1 MKKVVFIQYPVLL
14 FDGRQSIDAAVFSWF
29 YTVEGYLPE
38 QNILKRGKD
47 MKKFLA
53 IVLALTLILSLGVT
67 AFADDIKV
75 AFSQIGQESDWRTAN
90 TDSIKGT
97 IEGHDGWTLIYDDA
111 QQIQENQIKAL
122 RNFIT
127 QGVDYILFTGVVETG
142 WDEVL
147 AEVNEAEIP
156 LILIDRMPDCAD
168 KIDYVAAFG
177 GDFVEEG
184 RRQVAWAGEYL
195 KSLGR
200 GDEEVAVAI
209 MEGTTGSGAQVGRTE
224 GNLAALEEYP
234 NMKLVAQQSGNFTR
248 TEGQAVMEAWLK
260 SVDKIDVL
268 IVQNDDMGLGA
279 IDAIKAAGL
288 VPGKDIIIVGCDSVK
303 AAFEAIVAGEMNCT
317 VECTPLYGPFVEK
330 TIEALEAGE
339 TFEKT
344 ILHPEEGVYDCVGG
358 IDLGTVTSVLAADV
372 IDSRVY

>member
-1 MKKVVFIQYPVLL
+1 MKK
-14 FDGRQSIDAAVFSWF
+14 
-29 YTVEGYLPE
+29 
-38 QNILKRGKD
+38 K
-47 MKKFLA
+47 
-53 IVLALTLILSLGVT
+53 VLAVALTAAMCMG
-67 AFADDIKV
+67 FAAPAMADIQV

-90 TDSIKGT
+90 TDSINGT
-97 IEGHDGWTLIYDDA
+97 IEAHEGWELVYDDA
-111 QQIQENQIKAL
+111 QQKQENQIKAL

-127 QGVDYILFTGVVETG
+127 QGVDYILFTGVVSTG

-195 KSLGR
+195 KSIGR
-200 GDEEVAVAI
+200 GDEEVCVAI
-209 MEGTTGSGAQVGRTE
+209 MEGTTGADAQVGRTE
-224 GNLAALEEYP
+224 GNLAALAEYP

-248 TEGQAVMEAWLK
+248 TEGQAVMESWLK

-344 ILHPEEGVYDCVGG
+344 IVHPEEGVYDCVGG

-372 IDSRVY
+372 IDQRVY